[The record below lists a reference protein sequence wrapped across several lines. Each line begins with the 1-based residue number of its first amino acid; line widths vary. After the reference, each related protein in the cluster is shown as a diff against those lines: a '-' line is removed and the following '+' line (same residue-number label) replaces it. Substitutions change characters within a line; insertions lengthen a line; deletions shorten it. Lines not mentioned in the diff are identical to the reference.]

1 MAELKNIAIYGA
13 GGFGHEVACILN
25 KINAVEPTWNL
36 IGFFDDGVE
45 KGKPISHFGPVLG
58 NIDDLNAWDNSLAVV
73 LAIGNPAVV
82 KLLANKI
89 SNEKIFFPN
98 IIAPSV
104 SFLDRESVQMGKGNL
119 ILSNCLVS
127 CDVKIGDFNIFNGFI
142 PVGHDVEI
150 GNYNVVMP
158 SVNISG
164 AVKIGDCN
172 FFGVQS
178 VVLQCLKVGNDTR
191 IGANSVI
198 IRNTKDGN
206 LYMGNP
212 AMKVKF

>member
-13 GGFGHEVACILN
+13 GGFGREVACIIN
-25 KINAVEPTWNL
+25 KINAIEPTWNL

-45 KGKPISHFGPVLG
+45 KGKQISHFGLVLG
-58 NIDDLNAWDNSLAVV
+58 NIDDLNAWDMPLAVV
-73 LAIGNPAVV
+73 LAIGNPNIV

-89 SNEKIFFPN
+89 SNEKISFPN

-104 SFLDRESVQMGKGNL
+104 TFLDRESVQMGKGNL

-178 VVLQCLKVGNDTR
+178 VVLQCLKIGNDTR

-212 AMKVKF
+212 ATKIKF

>member
-1 MAELKNIAIYGA
+1 MAELKDIAIYGA
-13 GGFGHEVACILN
+13 GGFGREIACL
-25 KINAVEPTWNL
+25 INRINENEPTWKL
-36 IGFFDDGVE
+36 VGFFDDGVE
-45 KGKPISHFGPVLG
+45 KGEMVSHFGPVLG
-58 NIDDLNAWDNSLAVV
+58 GMQELNVWQSKINVV
-73 LAIGNPAVV
+73 VAIGIPSTIKKVV
-82 KLLANKI
+82 
-89 SNEKIFFPN
+89 EKIDNVNVEFPN
-98 IIAPSV
+98 IIAPNV
-104 SFLDRESVQMGKGNL
+104 TFLEKESVLMGKGNL
-119 ILSNCLVS
+119 ICSNCLIS
-127 CDVKIGDFNIFNGFI
+127 CDVKIGDFNIFNGFV

-150 GNYNVVMP
+150 GNYNVIMP

-178 VVLQCLKVGNDTR
+178 VVLQRLKIGNDTR

>member
-1 MAELKNIAIYGA
+1 MAELKDIAIYGA
-13 GGFGHEVACILN
+13 GGFGREIACILN
-25 KINAVEPTWNL
+25 KINAVDPTWNL

-45 KGKPISHFGPVLG
+45 KGTQISHFGSVLG
-58 NIDDLNAWDNSLAVV
+58 NIDDLNAWDKPLAVV
-73 LAIGNPAVV
+73 LAIGNPKIV

-89 SNEKIFFPN
+89 SNENISFPN
-98 IIAPSV
+98 IIAPSAY
-104 SFLDRESVQMGKGNL
+104 FLDKESVQIGKGNL

-127 CDVKIGDFNIFNGFI
+127 CDVKIGDFNIFNGFV

-178 VVLQCLKVGNDTR
+178 VVLQCLKIGNDTR

-212 AMKVKF
+212 AMKIKF